1 MIRQYEVYDR
11 GRDGEQGA
19 VEAVE
24 HSAVTGEDVAAVL
37 DAELTLD
44 ETLHEVAPGAEDNN
58 HEGKAQPTT

>member
-1 MIRQYEVYDR
+1 MLRQHEVN
-11 GRDGEQGA
+11 DGGGDDEQGA

-24 HSAVTGEDVAAVL
+24 HSAVTWEDVAAVL